1 MEEHKVI
8 ILGSGPAGYTAALYA
23 ARAQLA
29 PLLIDGNQPGG
40 QLTITT
46 DVENYPGF
54 PDGILGPEMM
64 ELFRQ
69 QAGRFG
75 TRFVSGEVVKADL
88 SRRPFVLT
96 TDEGAEFA
104 SWTLIICTG
113 ARAKLLGLP
122 NESKLM
128 GFGVSAC
135 ATCDGFFFKGKEV
148 AVVGGGD
155 TAMEEATF
163 LTRYATKVT
172 VIHRRDTL
180 RASKIMQEKALKN
193 PKIEFLWNH
202 EVVEIHDPEA
212 KKVTGLVLNNTV
224 DGTKMDFRT
233 DGLFIGIGHEPNSGP
248 FRGQLEM
255 NELGYLLVKDPSTAT
270 NIPGVFA
277 AGDVADHIYRQAVTA
292 AGTGCRAAIDAERYL
307 EAEGH

>member
-1 MEEHKVI
+1 
-8 ILGSGPAGYTAALYA
+8 
-23 ARAQLA
+23 
-29 PLLIDGNQPGG
+29 
-40 QLTITT
+40 
-46 DVENYPGF
+46 
-54 PDGILGPEMM
+54 

-75 TRFVSGEVVKADL
+75 TKFVSGEVVKADL

-96 TDEGAEFA
+96 TDEGVEFGCR
-104 SWTLIICTG
+104 TLIICTG

-172 VIHRRDTL
+172 VIHRRDSL

-202 EVVEIHDPEA
+202 EVAEIHDPEA
-212 KKVTGLVLNNTV
+212 KKVTGLVLKNTV
-224 DGTKMDFRT
+224 DGSLTDFRT
-233 DGLFIGIGHEPNSGP
+233 DGLFIGIGH
-248 FRGQLEM
+248 
-255 NELGYLLVKDPSTAT
+255 
-270 NIPGVFA
+270 
-277 AGDVADHIYRQAVTA
+277 
-292 AGTGCRAAIDAERYL
+292 
-307 EAEGH
+307 